1 MRIALVA
8 AGGFDRSGRERIIPS
23 LVWLVE
29 RLARRHE
36 VFVYVVR
43 YHDAPCRYKLA
54 GATVCD
60 LGRPRTFLQQHAAL
74 TRAMRADGPFDIVHG
89 YWPQPA
95 GLLAVSAGIRL
106 GVPRIVTFD
115 SGEFVSLPGIGYGQQ
130 GSWRGRLG
138 VRLAGRLATRATVC
152 SEFQATLARQH
163 GLEAEIVPLG
173 VDTTLFTVRERPADG
188 PPFRLLHVASLN
200 PVKDQGTLLQA
211 VHLLRLR
218 SLDVRLDLA
227 GEDTM
232 HGKLQARVHE
242 LGLDEAVTFHGFR
255 SVDALVPLYHRAHLF
270 VLTSLHEA
278 AGVVLLEAACT
289 GLAIV
294 GSAVGYL
301 ADWSPDRALGVPPG
315 DPAALAAAIEALL
328 RDPKRRHDMALA
340 ATDWARAHDADWTA
354 GAFEALYCDVIATY
368 RGGRRRQASS

>member
-1 MRIALVA
+1 MRIAFVA
-8 AGGFDRSGRERIIPS
+8 AGGFDRSGRERVIPS

-36 VFVYVVR
+36 VFVYIVR
-43 YHDAPCRYKLA
+43 YYDVPTRYELA

-60 LGRPRTFLQQHAAL
+60 LGRPRTFLQQHSAL
-74 TRAMRADGPFDIVHG
+74 TRALRSDGPFDIVHG

-95 GLLAVSAGIRL
+95 GLLAVSAGLRFGI
-106 GVPRIVTFD
+106 PRIVTFD

-130 GSWRGRLG
+130 ASWRGRLG

-152 SEFQATLARQH
+152 SGFQARLARQH
-163 GLEAEIVPLG
+163 GVEAEVVPFG
-173 VDTTLFTVRERPADG
+173 VDTTLFGVRESPADG
-188 PPFRLLHVASLN
+188 SPFRLLHVASLN

-211 VHLLRLR
+211 VHLLRSR
-218 SLDVRLDLA
+218 SLDVRLDLV

-232 HGKLQARVHE
+232 QGRLQARAHE
-242 LGLDEAVTFHGFR
+242 LGLDAAVTFHGFR
-255 SVDALVPLYHRAHLF
+255 SSDELVALYHRAHLF

-289 GLAIV
+289 GLPIV

-301 ADWSPDRALGVPPG
+301 SDWSPDRAAGVPPG
-315 DPAALAAAIEALL
+315 DPGALAAAIEALL

-340 ATDWARAHDADWTA
+340 ATAWAREHDANWTA
-354 GAFEALYCDVIATY
+354 NAIEDLYRDVIAAY
-368 RGGRRRQASS
+368 RGSQPG